1 MLDIGID
8 NIYSVTTMYVDT
20 STSQGKYVR
29 YLLRENYRENGKI
42 KHRTIAN
49 ISRCSDEEIEAIRLA
64 LKHKKD
70 LSSLVSLSDGVSLC
84 QGLSVG
90 AAWLVYDIARQ

>member
-1 MLDIGID
+1 
-8 NIYSVTTMYVDT
+8 MYVDT
-20 STSQGKYVR
+20 SKSQGKYVR

-70 LSSLVSLSDGVSLC
+70 LSSLVQPVSKLE
-84 QGLSVG
+84 L
-90 AAWLVYDIARQ
+90 

>member
-1 MLDIGID
+1 
-8 NIYSVTTMYVDT
+8 MYVDKSVT
-20 STSQGKYVR
+20 RQKDKTYTR
-29 YLLRENYRENGKI
+29 YLLRECYREGKKI

-49 ISRCSDEEIEAIRLA
+49 LSQCSSEEIEAIRLA

-70 LSSLVSLSDGVSLC
+70 LSRLGGEKKPVSVR

-90 AAWLVYDIARQ
+90 AVWLIGWA